1 MSYTKSEG
9 TMEINRAPL
18 PPKSGLRFSLRHR
31 ESVERVHKNQGILIE
46 IPRFIDTFP
55 MSERK
60 SETTFEC

>member
-31 ESVERVHKNQGILIE
+31 ESVERVHINRGISTKY
-46 IPRFIDTFP
+46 PDMHVPFRHFP
-55 MSERK
+55 DVGEK
-60 SETTFEC
+60 I